1 MTQPVPMPTP
11 PSPMPGAHAQPSD
24 DATVQAA
31 RTIDQLV
38 KLVVRMIDV
47 QRPGA
52 AERGRQLAEAAQQMA
67 ARFQIP
73 SAFLYDLERAALLHE
88 IGLAV
93 EGGSAASSWVSPV
106 DVRTFIVANHLLSQ
120 VEVLRSAAFLIASIG
135 ENWDGSGFP
144 DRLQRGQI
152 PLRSRLLRV
161 LIDYHMVLEPELG
174 QRVSPEA
181 ALAAIGLH
189 AGTWYDP
196 AVVGQLT
203 AIATH
208 TPGGVS
214 DDGRRRVPLTRLS
227 PGMVLAEDLCTASG
241 LKLVGAGATIT
252 EHMIEVVR
260 QRDAVDPVI
269 DAWISPA
276 TV

>member
-1 MTQPVPMPTP
+1 MP
-11 PSPMPGAHAQPSD
+11 AD

-38 KLVVRMIDV
+38 KLLAHMIDV

-52 AERGRQLAEAAQQMA
+52 GERGRQLAEASRQLAE
-67 ARFQIP
+67 RFQVP
-73 SAFLYDLERAALLHE
+73 DAFLSDLDRAAWLHE

-93 EGGSAASSWVSPV
+93 EGSSGDSGWLSPA
-106 DVRTFIVANHLLSQ
+106 DVRSLIIANHLLSQ
-120 VEVLRSAAFLIASIG
+120 VDVLRPAAFLVAAIG
-135 ENWDGSGFP
+135 EHWDGSGFP

-161 LIDYHMVLEPELG
+161 LIDYHVVLEQGVPID
-174 QRVSPEA
+174 A
-181 ALAAIGLH
+181 ALEAVALH
-189 AGTWYDP
+189 SGTWYDP
-196 AVVGQLT
+196 AVVAQLT
-203 AIATH
+203 AIAMH

-214 DDGRRRVPLTRLS
+214 DRGKWRVPISRLS

-241 LKLVGAGATIT
+241 LKLVAAGATIT
-252 EHMIEVVR
+252 AHMLEVVR
-260 QRDAVDPVI
+260 QRDTVDPVI

>member
-1 MTQPVPMPTP
+1 MTLPRPTP
-11 PSPMPGAHAQPSD
+11 PRPIAHIMPPD
-24 DATVQAA
+24 DETVQSA

-38 KLVVRMIDV
+38 KLVAHMIDV

-52 AERGRQLAEAAQQMA
+52 AERGRQLAEAARQLA
-67 ARFQIP
+67 ERFQIP
-73 SAFLYDLERAALLHE
+73 DEFTPDLERAALLHE

-93 EGGSAASSWVSPV
+93 EGAGESAWLSPA
-106 DVRTFIVANHLLSQ
+106 DVRSLIVANHVLSQ
-120 VEVLRSAAFLIASIG
+120 VDVLRPAAVLVAAIA

-161 LIDYHMVLEPELG
+161 LVDYHVIIEQG
-174 QRVSPEA
+174 VSNEA
-181 ALAAIGLH
+181 ALEAIGLH

-196 AVVGQLT
+196 AVVAQLT
-203 AIATH
+203 AIAMH
-208 TPGGVS
+208 RPGGVA
-214 DDGRRRVPLTRLS
+214 DEGKRRVPLTRMS

-241 LKLVGAGATIT
+241 LKLVAAGATIT
-252 EHMIEVVR
+252 DHILDVVR
-260 QRDAVDPVI
+260 HRDTFDPVI
-269 DAWISPA
+269 DAWVSPA

>member
-1 MTQPVPMPTP
+1 MRPKLPTP
-11 PSPMPGAHAQPSD
+11 HPIAHIMPAVEQTP
-24 DATVQAA
+24 DAW
-31 RTIDQLV
+31 RSIDQLV
-38 KLVVRMIDV
+38 GLLAHMIDV

-52 AERGRQLAEAAQQMA
+52 ADRGRQLAEAGRQLA

-73 SAFLYDLERAALLHE
+73 EAFLADLERAALLHE

-93 EGGSAASSWVSPV
+93 EGSTGSSGWLTPT
-106 DVRTFIVANHLLSQ
+106 DVRSLIVAQHLLAQ
-120 VEVLRSAAFLIASIG
+120 VDALRPAAFLVASMA

-161 LIDYHMVLEPELG
+161 LIDFNVVREPEPG
-174 QRVSPEA
+174 ERVSVEA

-196 AVVGQLT
+196 AVVAQFT
-203 AIATH
+203 AIAMH
-208 TPGGVS
+208 SPGGVAEH
-214 DDGRRRVPLTRLS
+214 GKWRVPISRLS

-241 LKLVGAGATIT
+241 LKLVAAGATIT
-252 EHMIEVVR
+252 AHMLEVVR
-260 QRDAVDPVI
+260 QRDTVDPVI